1 MAGAA
6 KDSAGS
12 GTAMPLLFAPA
23 ALTKDG
29 LHPSRPG
36 WGDSKYGRMIAALLV
51 TFTIDL
57 RARYHDAP
65 PTAGDPLPC
74 LPLYT
79 QVSPHTQEE
88 HCFAALLEGGR
99 SDIAGFQQLAP
110 SDGTEGFRFTQFDT
124 ALEWDDGRGCSRDER
139 VSK

>member
-1 MAGAA
+1 
-6 KDSAGS
+6 
-12 GTAMPLLFAPA
+12 MPLLFAPA
-23 ALTKDG
+23 ALTSDG
-29 LHPSRPG
+29 LHPSRQGGRVP
-36 WGDSKYGRMIAALLV
+36 YGRMIAALLV

-88 HCFAALLEGGR
+88 HCFAALLEDGSGN
-99 SDIAGFQQLAP
+99 IAGFQQLAP

-124 ALEWDDGRGCSRDER
+124 ALEWDDGRGCSRDMR